1 MNSLNETANKILD
14 IAEHYTKTR
23 GFNAFSYRDIQN
35 DLGIKTSSIHYYF
48 PTKQDLAFC
57 MIERYLDCYQLA
69 LKDISKSNISALQK
83 LQKLAD
89 IFILSSKEDKF
100 CLCGMMAMD
109 VVTMPI
115 AVHKQLRM
123 FFQISEEWIARII
136 RDGVAAKNI
145 SDTVNPDY
153 EASHYLATL
162 EGGLL
167 IARIRKN
174 PKYLSMIVKGLLDRL
189 SV

>member
-1 MNSLNETANKILD
+1 MNPLNETANKILD

-48 PTKQDLAFC
+48 PTKHDLALS
-57 MIERYLDCYQLA
+57 MIERYINRYQLV
-69 LKDISKSNISALQK
+69 LHDISSSTISSIQK

-89 IFILSSKEDKF
+89 IFIVSSKEDKF

-109 VVTMPI
+109 VVSMPVS
-115 AVHKQLRM
+115 VHKQLKI
-123 FFQISEEWIARII
+123 FFQISEDWMVKII
-136 RDGVAAKNI
+136 REGITAKTI
-145 SDTVNPDY
+145 RHAVNPEF
-153 EASHYLATL
+153 EASHFLATL

-167 IARIRKN
+167 IARIRKS
-174 PKYLSMIVKGLLDRL
+174 PKYLSSIVKELLAGI
-189 SV
+189 SA